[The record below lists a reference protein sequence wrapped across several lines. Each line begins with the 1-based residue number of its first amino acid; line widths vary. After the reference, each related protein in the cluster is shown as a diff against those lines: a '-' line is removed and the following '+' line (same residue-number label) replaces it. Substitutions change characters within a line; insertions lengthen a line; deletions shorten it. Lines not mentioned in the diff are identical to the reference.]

1 MAETKKAK
9 QIRLHKATLLDQI
22 ADLNAKLLASTK
34 IVPQQVRSGSHNVA
48 VAWKE
53 LAEKVSS
60 GIPSGTQ
67 KWTTKQLE
75 SLIKRHETMLKKL
88 TFQ

>member
-1 MAETKKAK
+1 MAETKKAQ

-22 ADLNAKLLASTK
+22 LDLNAKLLASTK

-60 GIPSGTQ
+60 GVPSGTQ

-75 SLIKRHETMLKKL
+75 GLIKRHEKMLKNL